1 MESRQR
7 TATASPLQ
15 MFDFYLSIIDNI
27 VNTQNFAFQT
37 KFNNL
42 VYADAQLSSD
52 EKFCLLGE
60 MQKRWQKHMVAVAPI
75 SSQLSPQSVKS
86 LL

>member
-7 TATASPLQ
+7 TATTSPLP
-15 MFDFYLSIIDNI
+15 MFDFYLAIIDNI
-27 VNTQNFAFQT
+27 VGTQNFAFQT

-60 MQKRWQKHMVAVAPI
+60 MQKRWQKYASAIAPPSKTTI
-75 SSQLSPQSVKS
+75 QKS